1 MPNSKSSALVGLFA
15 IFLAVEA
22 AACPGGTVSEE
33 TRAFNP
39 CKDNDDFALP
49 MPGPIAM
56 TFRQVTVP
64 GKDFWGDAKRIVK
77 LGDTSGGIFQGE
89 RKVMVGGSFIEPQD
103 SDWYYY
109 LGKYEV
115 TKAQFAYVM
124 GDGDLKMGIQRLGEL
139 SGDPEDKKLAQLPE
153 TEQKQKLALP
163 VAWIGWMG
171 IQEFINK
178 YNLWCLRDQKCQQA
192 LPVIKADNDKE
203 GMKGFFRLPTEI
215 EWEYAARGGVNVN
228 EDVFKAELPF
238 NRTDLEKHAVIK
250 GTGAK
255 ILRIGTR
262 EPTEKN
268 FYDLFGNVQELTGD
282 MFQAEMGQGK
292 SGALTARGGSID
304 TDKKEIR
311 SAYRTEV
318 PVYQLLSSGKISQSN
333 ASTGFRLALVG
344 AVIPTSKYRSQI
356 ENAHQE
362 YLKNLRDSTP
372 AGKSIL
378 NPTVTAVGDLAQL
391 SKELSTLLGKSTTSS
406 DPKQLLDMVSEL
418 REGIHKTQAQL
429 DDTSEKIDA
438 ANQKIC
444 EGYVKH
450 TVFVS
455 LLMVR
460 TQKDIMTKTKLV
472 DILSQK
478 QNPNAQEQHNQA
490 QLRLSVE
497 QLGKQVEFYFQ
508 RYIEDMTNISECGE
522 RTAQKGIDNFKIR
535 VNRGAYSEV
544 EKESFNMFLIHFN
557 EFKFSKIANPQWRE
571 DIFKSFQD
579 KKLLMQL

>member
-1 MPNSKSSALVGLFA
+1 
-15 IFLAVEA
+15 
-22 AACPGGTVSEE
+22 
-33 TRAFNP
+33 
-39 CKDNDDFALP
+39 
-49 MPGPIAM
+49 
-56 TFRQVTVP
+56 
-64 GKDFWGDAKRIVK
+64 
-77 LGDTSGGIFQGE
+77 
-89 RKVMVGGSFIEPQD
+89 MVGGSFIEPQD

-139 SGDPEDKKLAQLPE
+139 SGDPEDQKLAQLPE

-178 YNLWCLRDQKCQQA
+178 YNLWCLSDPKCQQA

-203 GMKGFFRLPTEI
+203 GMKGFLRLPTEI
-215 EWEYAARGGVNVN
+215 EWEYAAKGGVNVHP
-228 EDVFKAELPF
+228 DVFKAELPF
-238 NRTDLEKHAVIK
+238 NSTDLEKNAVIK

-262 EPTEKN
+262 NPTENN

-304 TDKKEIR
+304 TDPKQIR

-318 PVYQLLSSGKISQSN
+318 PVYQILSSGKISQSN

-344 AVIPTSKYRSQI
+344 PVIPTSKYRTQI
-356 ENAHQE
+356 ENSYNE
-362 YLKNLRDSTP
+362 YLNTLHNSTP
-372 AGKSIL
+372 NGTSTT
-378 NPTVTAVGDLAQL
+378 NGTVIAVTELMDLR
-391 SKELSTLLGKSTTSS
+391 KELEILTGKPTTSS
-406 DPKQLLDMVSEL
+406 DPKQLLERVIEL
-418 REGIHKTQAQL
+418 REGILMTQAQL
-429 DDTSEKIDA
+429 VTTSEKIDA

-450 TVFVS
+450 TVFIS

-460 TQKDIMTKTKLV
+460 TQKDIMTKSKLV

-522 RTAQKGIDNFKIR
+522 RIAQKGIDNFKIR
-535 VNRGAYSEV
+535 VNRGAYSDV
-544 EKESFNMFLIHFN
+544 EKECFNMFLIHFN
-557 EFKFSKIANPQWRE
+557 EFKFSKIANPQWRD